1 MDNLKDEQNDEVEF
15 NNFDKV
21 FVYDLISHYF
31 LIGAKGEKEIKEI
44 KENIMILDIMRYIL
58 NSYEVINI
66 YKKNKI

>member
-31 LIGAKGEKEIKEI
+31 LIGAKGEGESKRNKRKYNDFRHYEI
-44 KENIMILDIMRYIL
+44 Y
-58 NSYEVINI
+58 SQFV
-66 YKKNKI
+66 